1 MKKRISIIITLLA
14 LCVTLGVFAQPATT
28 SSRDVVTGRDYRAA
42 LDITGRITEISVA
55 PDERIWLTTY
65 MGGLYYTNSIDS
77 NWHYGR
83 LDSSAVDDEEDYL
96 GLNKPNLNRI
106 SFFNADTAIMTGYF
120 HFSDDWKSP
129 YDGYYRTTDGGRTWE
144 LRSFGGDGWIYEA
157 CVNSRGD
164 AWLGTDGKTLHYSSD
179 FGEHFKA
186 LKIHFKKSDRIYA
199 LYMADAF
206 RGIIGSDANEI
217 LITEDNWSTA
227 RKIPTPLDQKKV
239 DASSERD
246 DQPRVDKVLIWGP
259 YLIAKQCGK
268 FFYTLTTDKIDWQP
282 FPVRI
287 IDFSLDKSCNLL
299 WAVDDSLSVLA
310 FASPTEYG
318 LPLKERIPAYPIDI
332 KAVNGSLYMILSD
345 RRVCRANHE
354 GLTCHIPYTTDHPIK
369 EPWFKES
376 GEHLIWGEEN
386 GQLYIANKKDSCWY
400 REAVFDFPT
409 CGIKLLSDSVAIIW
423 DGLRNHLY
431 SLQDHT
437 LKDYSHKE
445 PLREFLAAPI
455 QKFTISSGSRGCF
468 HYNRHQIEFNAEQ
481 NSLFNAAVMSKVGGY
496 QERTDSLIDITVNGA
511 QLVRLLEQI
520 NANPDKTPEIQEFQI
535 SKMDI
540 QHYQDRV
547 QKRLNLGRYDFS
559 KIADKDKG
567 LYDSVPVMLDSI
579 NKATLYDILNMGEGL
594 SSTTSNWFEVEFVN
608 QNNDTCRIRS
618 TYYEDGDPWFL
629 PWRFEYNGQHFNCY
643 SIAFSRFIKS
653 CLTEDFYGREA
664 FDNAVLLMK
673 IGDYYCRKRW

>member
-1 MKKRISIIITLLA
+1 MEKKYVIIITLFTVLGA
-14 LCVTLGVFAQPATT
+14 LGVFAQPTT
-28 SSRDVVTGRDYRAA
+28 NPSGEVSSTRDYRAA
-42 LDITGRITEISVA
+42 LNIVGRITEISVA
-55 PDERIWLTTY
+55 PDEQIWLTTY
-65 MGGLYYTNSIDS
+65 MGNIYYTHNIDS

-83 LDSSAVDDEEDYL
+83 LDSSAEDDDKDYL
-96 GLNKPNLNRI
+96 GLGKPNLNRI
-106 SFFNADTAIMTGYF
+106 SFFNADTAIMTGF
-120 HFSDDWKSP
+120 MHFSDDWKSP

-164 AWLGTDGKTLHYSSD
+164 AWLGTAGKTIHYSDD

-186 LKIHFKKSDRIYA
+186 LKIPFKKSDRIYA

-206 RGIIGSDANEI
+206 RGIVGSNANEI

-227 RKIPTPLDQKKV
+227 RNIPTPLDQEKV
-239 DASSERD
+239 ETSERE
-246 DQPRVDKVLIWGP
+246 DQPRVDKALIWGP

-268 FFYTLTTDKIDWQP
+268 VFYTLTTNNVDWQP

-299 WAVDDSLSVLA
+299 SVVDDSLRVLW

-318 LPLKERIPAYPIDI
+318 SPLNERLPAYPIDI
-332 KAVNGSLYMILSD
+332 KAVNGSLYIILTN
-345 RRVCRANHE
+345 RKVCRVNQE
-354 GLTCHIPYTTDHPIK
+354 GLTCHIPLTTDHPIK

-376 GEHLIWGEEN
+376 GEHLIWGEED

-400 REAVFDFPT
+400 REAELDFPT
-409 CGIKLLSDSVAIIW
+409 CGIHLLSDSVAILW

-437 LKDYSHKE
+437 MKDYSYKE
-445 PLREFLAAPI
+445 PLRDFLAAPI
-455 QKFTISSGSRGCF
+455 KKFIISSGSQGCF
-468 HYNRHQIEFNAEQ
+468 HYNGHQIEFNAEG

-496 QERTDSLIDITVNGA
+496 QDRTDSLIDITVNGA
-511 QLVRLLEQI
+511 QLVRLLEHI
-520 NANPDKTPEIQEFQI
+520 NANPDETPEIQDFKITETD
-535 SKMDI
+535 KKHYMDRL
-540 QHYQDRV
+540 QE
-547 QKRLNLGRYDFS
+547 RLNLGKYDFD
-559 KIADKDKG
+559 KIQDKDKG
-567 LYDSVPVMLDSI
+567 LYDSVPVMLDGI
-579 NKATLYDILNMGEGL
+579 DKATLYDILNMGE
-594 SSTTSNWFEVEFVN
+594 SITSTTSNWFEVEFVN

-618 TYYEDGDPWFL
+618 SYYKGGDPWFL
-629 PWRFEYNGQHFNCY
+629 PWHFEYNDQHFNCY
-643 SIAFSRFIKS
+643 SIALSRFIKS
-653 CLTEDFYGREA
+653 CLTEDFYGRKA